1 MDARSVHL
9 LDTNGEG
16 SSTLALQLCQYSALV
31 HTAGAPAEQLL
42 DQGAALLAALAAV
55 DFAAM
60 RAAIESSAIS
70 VSSISARLLR
80 HPSEEVIDAAAALI
94 AALSGQGKHTAVLE
108 LPGCGSL
115 RLVEQPGVSCDGH
128 GYGRKIWRASR
139 VASAACTSGDHVDV
153 RGKRVLEVGAGAGAP
168 GIACAVAGAAEVVI
182 SDWDEEALK
191 LAAAN
196 AALNGVAER
205 VRTVVLDWADPESSE
220 LATLPHRFDV
230 VVAADVVFEAEHARH
245 VASVLHRFLAPDAA
259 SRAVVVLDADR
270 GRIEDAWRG
279 VEAFAA
285 SAEAQQQPLRCVHVE
300 RDAEVEL
307 MRTFVFAHRAPGPA
321 AGVV

>member
-1 MDARSVHL
+1 MNARTLHIL
-9 LDTNGEG
+9 ETDGEG

-42 DQGAALLAALAAV
+42 DRGAALMAALAAV
-55 DFAAM
+55 EFAAM
-60 RAAIESSAIS
+60 RAAIEVSALS

-94 AALSGQGKHTAVLE
+94 AALSGKGRHTTTLE

-182 SDWDEEALK
+182 SDWDVEALK

-196 AALNGVAER
+196 AVLNGVAER

-220 LATLPHRFDV
+220 LATLPRFDV

-245 VASVLHRFLAPDAA
+245 VASVLHRFLAPDTA

-285 SAEAQQQPLRCVHVE
+285 SAEAQRQPLRCVHVA
-300 RDAEVEL
+300 RDTEVKL
-307 MRTFVFAHRAPGPA
+307 MRTFVFAHRERGPA
-321 AGVV
+321 

>member
-1 MDARSVHL
+1 MTTRHGGTYHVLAINQHSRCTGNARATNLGLGLLHSGTHPETVVVFQKLLGVHAIPG
-9 LDTNGEG
+9 NKISQSFRGIEG
-16 SSTLALQLCQYSALV
+16 
-31 HTAGAPAEQLL
+31 
-42 DQGAALLAALAAV
+42 
-55 DFAAM
+55 
-60 RAAIESSAIS
+60 
-70 VSSISARLLR
+70 
-80 HPSEEVIDAAAALI
+80 
-94 AALSGQGKHTAVLE
+94 AALSGQGRHTTTLE

-182 SDWDEEALK
+182 SDWDVEALK

-196 AALNGVAER
+196 AVLNGVAER

-220 LATLPHRFDV
+220 LATLPRFDV

-245 VASVLHRFLAPDAA
+245 VASVLHRFLAPDTA

-285 SAEAQQQPLRCVHVE
+285 SAEAQRQPLRCVHVA
-300 RDAEVEL
+300 RDTEVKL
-307 MRTFVFAHRAPGPA
+307 MRTFVFAHRERGPA
-321 AGVV
+321 

>member
-128 GYGRKIWRASR
+128 GYGRKIRRASR

-168 GIACAVAGAAEVVI
+168 GIACAVAGAAEVVPNP
-182 SDWDEEALK
+182 SPSPSPNPSLNPNQARSLPS
-191 LAAAN
+191 LA
-196 AALNGVAER
+196 G
-205 VRTVVLDWADPESSE
+205 
-220 LATLPHRFDV
+220 
-230 VVAADVVFEAEHARH
+230 
-245 VASVLHRFLAPDAA
+245 
-259 SRAVVVLDADR
+259 
-270 GRIEDAWRG
+270 
-279 VEAFAA
+279 
-285 SAEAQQQPLRCVHVE
+285 
-300 RDAEVEL
+300 
-307 MRTFVFAHRAPGPA
+307 
-321 AGVV
+321 

>member
-168 GIACAVAGAAEVVI
+168 GIACAVAGAAEVGI
-182 SDWDEEALK
+182 SDWDVEALK

-196 AALNGVAER
+196 AVLNGVAER

-220 LATLPHRFDV
+220 LATLPRFDV

-245 VASVLHRFLAPDAA
+245 VARVLHRFLAPDAA

>member
-168 GIACAVAGAAEVVI
+168 GIACAVAGAAEVVPNP
-182 SDWDEEALK
+182 SPNPK
-191 LAAAN
+191 
-196 AALNGVAER
+196 
-205 VRTVVLDWADPESSE
+205 P
-220 LATLPHRFDV
+220 
-230 VVAADVVFEAEHARH
+230 
-245 VASVLHRFLAPDAA
+245 
-259 SRAVVVLDADR
+259 
-270 GRIEDAWRG
+270 
-279 VEAFAA
+279 
-285 SAEAQQQPLRCVHVE
+285 
-300 RDAEVEL
+300 
-307 MRTFVFAHRAPGPA
+307 
-321 AGVV
+321 

>member
-182 SDWDEEALK
+182 SDWDVEALK

-196 AALNGVAER
+196 AVLNGVAER

-220 LATLPHRFDV
+220 LATLPRFDV

-245 VASVLHRFLAPDAA
+245 VARVLHRFLAPDAA